1 MKNYFNFN
9 LTGQKLFP
17 FWIMLL
23 VFFMAPYILLIYK
36 MKEITSG
43 DPKSAFILIPA
54 FLVLFFIAT
63 VLSYFIEKI
72 SIEGIA
78 YKNKSLVFEGKFGQ
92 YIGIVLLGGFLSV
105 ITLGIYSPWFI
116 KSIQKFYID
125 NSTYDSNNPE
135 FQGTGGN
142 LFVILL
148 LTLFLPMIII
158 SGVLGIYTFINHT
171 QLSGLYRVIYQIFIF
186 IIMIPYIYYVYKWC
200 IDIKFKN
207 YTIQW
212 ETEFWASCW
221 KILVEVLLSVI
232 TIGIYSPLASL
243 RLYKYFAEKTIATSD
258 DGNKNFGY
266 DIEPK
271 SDFLFIWGQSLLAL
285 ITLGIYYP
293 WAFCKV
299 RSRILSKTY
308 SQDIDIIT
316 EE

>member
-1 MKNYFNFN
+1 
-9 LTGQKLFP
+9 
-17 FWIMLL
+17 
-23 VFFMAPYILLIYK
+23 
-36 MKEITSG
+36 MKEITTG
-43 DPKSAFILIPA
+43 DPKSVFIIIPALLVLCLIAFI
-54 FLVLFFIAT
+54 
-63 VLSYFIEKI
+63 LSYFIEKI
-72 SIEGIA
+72 SIEGIE
-78 YKNKSLVFEGKFGQ
+78 YKNKSLVFKGKFGQ

-116 KSIQKFYID
+116 KSIQKFFID

-135 FQGTGGN
+135 FRGTGGN

-148 LTLFLPMIII
+148 LTLIIPMIII
-158 SGVLGIYTFINHT
+158 SGVLGIFTFINHN
-171 QLSGLYRVIYQIFIF
+171 QLSGLYRVIYQILIF

-200 IDIKFKN
+200 IDIKFKK

-212 ETEFWASCW
+212 KTEFWASCW
-221 KILVEVLLSVI
+221 KILVEVFLSVI

-258 DGNKNFGY
+258 DGSMNFGY
-266 DIEPK
+266 DIEPQ
-271 SDFLFIWGQSLLAL
+271 SDFLFIWGQSLLTI

-308 SQDIDIIT
+308 SQDIKT
-316 EE
+316 EA

>member
-23 VFFMAPYILLIYK
+23 VFFMAPYFLLIYK
-36 MKEITSG
+36 MKEITTG

-54 FLVLFFIAT
+54 FFILFFIAI

-72 SIEGIA
+72 SIEGIE

-92 YIGIVLLGGFLSV
+92 YIGIVLLGGFLSM

-116 KSIQKFYID
+116 KSIQKFFID

-135 FQGTGGN
+135 FRGTGGN

-148 LTLFLPMIII
+148 LTLFLPIIII
-158 SGVLGIYTFINHT
+158 SAVLGIFTFINHT
-171 QLSGLYRVIYQIFIF
+171 QLSGLYKVIYQIFIF

-200 IDIKFKN
+200 IDIKFKK

-212 ETEFWASCW
+212 ETKFWESCG
-221 KILVEVLLSVI
+221 KILVEVFLSII

-243 RLYKYFAEKTIATSD
+243 RLYKYFAEKTIATSE
-258 DGNKNFGY
+258 DGSKNFGY
-266 DIEPK
+266 DIEPQ

-308 SQDIDIIT
+308 TQDIKT

>member
-36 MKEITSG
+36 MKEITTG

-54 FLVLFFIAT
+54 FLVLFFIAI

-72 SIEGIA
+72 SIEGIE
-78 YKNKSLVFEGKFGQ
+78 YKNKSLVFKGKFGQ
-92 YIGIVLLGGFLSV
+92 FIVIVLPGGFLSV

-116 KSIQKFYID
+116 KSIQKFFID
-125 NSTYDSNNPE
+125 NSSYNSNNPE
-135 FQGTGGN
+135 FKGTGGN

-148 LTLFLPMIII
+148 LTLILPIIII
-158 SGVLGIYTFINHT
+158 SAALGIVAVIHHT

-186 IIMIPYIYYVYKWC
+186 ILMIPYIYYVYKWS
-200 IDIKFKN
+200 INIKFKK

-212 ETEFWASCW
+212 ETGFWESCW
-221 KILVEVLLSVI
+221 KILVEVLLSII

-243 RLYKYFAEKTIATSD
+243 RLFKYFAEKTIATSE
-258 DGNKNFGY
+258 DGSKNFGY
-266 DIEPK
+266 DIDPWN
-271 SDFLFIWGQSLLAL
+271 DFLFIWGQSLLAL

-299 RSRILSKTY
+299 RSRILSKTHI
-308 SQDIDIIT
+308 QDINT
-316 EE
+316 EA